1 MENEV
6 LNVDDVIETDAA
18 EHIKV
23 IKAKSKERI
32 VNLII
37 HLTNYQLKS
46 TLSIDSRNVLEVF
59 IIFLSIQSKKRE
71 VIAFL
76 DELKSLFESADFD
89 IDTDLTLIRKKK
101 QGEDQKYS
109 TPYTLLELDYNTED
123 VVERLKELTV
133 AEYSETKIDK
143 DDLNPPLLFVF
154 GKDIN
159 SKLVYVKLKI
169 KGDQQRH
176 VLCVSFHYAKEKMT
190 FPYA

>member
-1 MENEV
+1 MEV
-6 LNVDDVIETDAA
+6 AT
-18 EHIKV
+18 
-23 IKAKSKERI
+23 
-32 VNLII
+32 
-37 HLTNYQLKS
+37 
-46 TLSIDSRNVLEVF
+46 
-59 IIFLSIQSKKRE
+59 IFLSTQSKKKE
-71 VIAFL
+71 VVAFL
-76 DELKSLFESADFD
+76 DELKSLLGNADFD
-89 IDTDLTLIRKKK
+89 IDTDLKLIRKKK

-109 TPYTLLELDYNTED
+109 TPYTLLDLDYDMED

-169 KGDQQRH
+169 KGESQRH